1 MTETAA
7 EITIR
12 ELDEGAPTRLLCVYP
27 REQRPQPCYIALDLR
42 DGQVWAD
49 YDGEVGTPPAVP
61 ATVWH
66 GIVRRYTIPPLQ
78 AAEANALMR
87 ELRPLLER
95 VYRGGDIEWDGSNHR
110 GVLSA
115 DALAAE
121 AEIESVIE
129 RDYSWGGGGG
139 TVAWVQAHD
148 WLEIDQEL
156 RARLLSDEPLE
167 TIAADLDGDG
177 LSEDRPVLIGLEN
190 YLQAERERLQAEAS
204 DA

>member
-1 MTETAA
+1 
-7 EITIR
+7 
-12 ELDEGAPTRLLCVYP
+12 
-27 REQRPQPCYIALDLR
+27 
-42 DGQVWAD
+42 
-49 YDGEVGTPPAVP
+49 
-61 ATVWH
+61 
-66 GIVRRYTIPPLQ
+66 
-78 AAEANALMR
+78 
-87 ELRPLLER
+87 
-95 VYRGGDIEWDGSNHR
+95 
-110 GVLSA
+110 VLSA